1 VFRRPDGVRSVVQL
15 ELVCLRPPRDVRGRY
30 CSTICTTFSLQLS
43 GDHESEHVWRPF
55 KLRQCYGEVQPQF
68 PVFQVW

>member
-1 VFRRPDGVRSVVQL
+1 VLRRPDGVRSVVPL

-43 GDHESEHVWRPF
+43 GDHESEHV
-55 KLRQCYGEVQPQF
+55 
-68 PVFQVW
+68 